1 MQLRKE
7 LELHEAKWPQS
18 SGAILCA
25 PLPYKWCCRMLQQ
38 VQWLQVKTSRT
49 FLRDC
54 TVVSPMA
61 LLLFGGAL
69 SVVHESGYVL
79 VDDWLRIRASAP
91 TAVLVKRL
99 RAALDALLA
108 DKVRRA
114 RPCMGSSKPTKMER
128 AALCTLLAGISWH
141 PAEPCE
147 P

>member
-1 MQLRKE
+1 MF
-7 LELHEAKWPQS
+7 
-18 SGAILCA
+18 
-25 PLPYKWCCRMLQQ
+25 QQ

-79 VDDWLRIRASAP
+79 VEDWLRIRASAP

-108 DKVRRA
+108 DKVRLV
-114 RPCMGSSKPTKMER
+114 RPCSGGSATKLLWMER
-128 AALCTLLAGISWH
+128 AALCTLPAVTTLADEVRATFWDN
-141 PAEPCE
+141 A
-147 P
+147 

>member
-1 MQLRKE
+1 MFQRV
-7 LELHEAKWPQS
+7 
-18 SGAILCA
+18 
-25 PLPYKWCCRMLQQ
+25 R
-38 VQWLQVKTSRT
+38 WLQVKTSRT

-99 RAALDALLA
+99 RGALDALLA

-114 RPCMGSSKPTKMER
+114 RPCMGKEQSRAVSEGARCNLRSSAVT
-128 AALCTLLAGISWH
+128 TLTDEVRGADEVRGTIWDS
-141 PAEPCE
+141 A
-147 P
+147 

>member
-1 MQLRKE
+1 
-7 LELHEAKWPQS
+7 
-18 SGAILCA
+18 
-25 PLPYKWCCRMLQQ
+25 MLQHFLR
-38 VQWLQVKTSRT
+38 WLQVKTSRT

-108 DKVRRA
+108 DKVSHLRLCMRQQHSRADMLALDRA
-114 RPCMGSSKPTKMER
+114 RCALQ
-128 AALCTLLAGISWH
+128 AACTDDACG
-141 PAEPCE
+141 
-147 P
+147 

>member
-1 MQLRKE
+1 MPCRQ
-7 LELHEAKWPQS
+7 
-18 SGAILCA
+18 
-25 PLPYKWCCRMLQQ
+25 CCRVLQR
-38 VQWLQVKTSRT
+38 VRWLQVKTSRT

-99 RAALDALLA
+99 RGALDSLLA
-108 DKVRRA
+108 DKVRHA
-114 RPCMGSSKPTKMER
+114 QPCMGNSKAELTWRER
-128 AALCTLLAGISWH
+128 AALCTLLAVATLADEVRGTFWDN
-141 PAEPCE
+141 A
-147 P
+147 

>member
-1 MQLRKE
+1 MR
-7 LELHEAKWPQS
+7 
-18 SGAILCA
+18 
-25 PLPYKWCCRMLQQ
+25 
-38 VQWLQVKTSRT
+38 WLQVKTSRT

-54 TVVSPMA
+54 SVVSPMA

-108 DKVRRA
+108 DKVRLS
-114 RPCMGSSKPTKMER
+114 RPCMASSTAELTQDGTR
-128 AALCTLLAGISWH
+128 CALH
-141 PAEPCE
+141 PACRDCWRMR
-147 P
+147 